1 LGIFYVFYYI
11 FYLTKPLAEIIDIK
25 LDKNEFLQV
34 DNGSL
39 SFRVKSNIPKSN
51 GTILTGLKVI
61 IGYKY
66 EIKNLVIQPPE
77 ILIEDIGPEG
87 ESRTYYS
94 KLSFNNVP
102 SGVYSLNL
110 KLYNKNMK
118 ILNEKD
124 IEIKVKVRE

>member
-1 LGIFYVFYYI
+1 MYFR
-11 FYLTKPLAEIIDIK
+11 LTTPLAEIIDIK

-39 SFRVKSNIPKSN
+39 SFRVKSNIPRSN
-51 GTILTGLKVI
+51 GTILSGLKVI

-66 EIKNLVIQPPE
+66 EIKNLVIQPSE

-87 ESRTYYS
+87 ESRTYRS
-94 KLSFNNVP
+94 KLSFNSVP
-102 SGVYSLNL
+102 SGVYSLDL
-110 KLYNKNMK
+110 KLYDKNMK